1 MHIISAVGRELGEF
15 CGNKLITSTSRTG
28 RNLGSKLQFASHVDF
43 QFDLGIEMLQTICD
57 LQRAVETMRRM

>member
-1 MHIISAVGRELGEF
+1 MNDKS
-15 CGNKLITSTSRTG
+15 GNKLITSTSRSE
-28 RNLGSKLQFASHVDF
+28 RNLSSKLQFASHVDF

>member
-1 MHIISAVGRELGEF
+1 MGPADLMNDKS
-15 CGNKLITSTSRTG
+15 GNKLITSTSRTG
-28 RNLGSKLQFASHVDF
+28 RNLSSKLQFASHVDF